1 VKVRMVKK
9 QVDVVFEDGTR
20 LKGSFFLSPTSAHH
34 WGTESIE
41 ELLNGERKYLPTELN
56 PEQVVLISKNAIV
69 MASAMEKET
78 EITPR
83 GLIKIPA
90 EVVFTSGETIS
101 GVVYQDM
108 PITHSRL
115 SDYLNSSGAFFHIEV
130 GTRDCFVANAFVR
143 LIHSVVPGKEAGAP

>member
-1 VKVRMVKK
+1 VKLRMIKK
-9 QVDVVFEDGTR
+9 QVEVVLEGGTK

-34 WGTESIE
+34 LGTESME
-41 ELLNGERKYLPTELN
+41 ELLNGDRRYLPIELN
-56 PEQVVLISKNAIV
+56 PEQVVLISKNSIV

-78 EITPR
+78 EITFR
-83 GLIKIPA
+83 GLTKIPA

-101 GVVYQDM
+101 GVVYQDL

-115 SDYLNSSGAFFHIEV
+115 SDYLNRSGAFFHIEV

-143 LIHSVVPGKEAGAP
+143 LIHSVSPGKEAGSP